1 MASPRRFCRRGRSAC
16 RTLCEHV
23 YNLAQ
28 GFSAFYAALPIAS
41 EEDPDLRASRL
52 ALSAAVLKQLETG
65 LDILGIRIP
74 ERM

>member
-1 MASPRRFCRRGRSAC
+1 M
-16 RTLCEHV
+16 
-23 YNLAQ
+23 Q

-65 LDILGIRIP
+65 LDLLGIRIP